1 MIRLPPRSTR
11 TYPLFP
17 YTPLFRSVDVDLQS
31 GGSITQL
38 PISGRLSL
46 TGINFDSETVFA
58 IYNGDT
64 LTMTNSVVG
73 GIRNFGGNAVMQGTN
88 ALTLGGGNDWAYG
101 GVDSSVLN
109 LAPADRKSVVEGR
122 GVSVR

>member
-1 MIRLPPRSTR
+1 MRISDW
-11 TYPLFP
+11 
-17 YTPLFRSVDVDLQS
+17 SSDVCSSD
-31 GGSITQL
+31 
-38 PISGRLSL
+38 L

-73 GIRNFGGNAVMQGTN
+73 GIRNLGGNAVMQGTN

-101 GVDSSVLN
+101 GVGSSVLN
-109 LAPADRKSVVEGR
+109 LEIGRASCRARVCQYVYISVV
-122 GVSVR
+122 GVSLKKKKNNKKKET